1 MNQIFKTKR
10 NALGQSVV
18 TSELA
23 KSKGKSVTL
32 ASVLLSSFLS
42 MGAMATP
49 VSIQGTATS
58 ENAVSIGSD
67 SFATAID
74 GVATGKSS
82 VATGQGFSRDDFA
95 VKVAENKAAVDAVNS
110 KQDEL
115 NNANNQLDAANN
127 AIGDLTKQID
137 DLTKQQEAI
146 ADKIKQRDALLPT
159 QKDAQNKVNADTD
172 ALNDAKTALD
182 NISTNGK
189 NLYLNF
195 TDVLN
200 TLNWSALNGTDA
212 GRNTVASELQSK
224 IESNFTDFAGRY
236 TTQDY
241 RDIVDGYINRQASY
255 QGSLEYFSQNNNLS
269 GIGGLS
275 SHTDNNKNIFNLSF
289 FNTKLND
296 NGYVSDYLLENN
308 SGEFVVSKYI
318 GNGGVVEGYENEY
331 VTTTG
336 KIVKINPIRQSYIFD
351 VSTPLKTNPYNVN
364 GEYGF
369 TQKSLNTLLLISHSL
384 NKSKENNELNLLNK
398 YDGNYGF
405 AQLTIIDP
413 DAHPYAPTKDSVI
426 SDNFTKIYST
436 SISQNYSATNR
447 ILFGLKGIA
456 SDTTK
461 VNMLNYDGNIGVLSK
476 LKDFTVSNQNLI
488 NTNDITRFKAWLNIL
503 NEYDASIDWAF
514 DKSAINLTDYRA
526 NLDKVIAYNNKINTI
541 LDLYQSII
549 DERKK
554 SNADVAKIESET
566 QQLMAL
572 KNEVIEGTNDM
583 TNFIAGIT
591 PTYNKEWADYY
602 LNYGKTEADAMVAR
616 INSELKLYNDKD
628 ELIVEATTKA
638 KELQDTYDDAK
649 KKLEE
654 DQAKLDEINDKLND
668 LELTDTEK
676 ATDDVKKAK
685 EDEKAAAEAE
695 KERLEDEINKGTEEL
710 NKLKE
715 ELSNTSLKDL
725 GLRSQAHGSNAFAS
739 GDDSIAM
746 GTNATVTSNDGIAIG
761 RDTNVTGKQ
770 SIAIGAENTV
780 TGDKSIAIGVGHTV
794 SGNRSS
800 TIGDPNVISGDDVFV
815 AGNNNNVASD
825 NVMVMGNN
833 ITVGTGFD
841 GAVVLGANS
850 TVESANPTSSVEIRG
865 TTYNFAGTNPTSTV
879 SVGAEGEERQIV
891 NVAAGRI
898 TETSTDAIN
907 GSQLYAVIGAVNQIT
922 ASVNPDVIS
931 DMINDEAGWKVV
943 TTSSEGGNVSGNAL
957 TDVNNNDTV
966 TIDAGK
972 NINITQTG
980 QTISIA
986 TTDKPTFNNVTI
998 NEAPTEGNH
1007 AATKDYVDN
1016 GRTVVEAGDNV
1027 KVEAKTDDA
1036 TGKTTYTVS
1045 ADVPNVMV
1053 EGGKNV
1059 TVNTT
1064 TNDKGDVT
1072 YTVDVD
1078 APTTNVTAGDN
1089 VVVKEVVD
1097 ADGNKTYTL
1106 SADKTTV
1113 SPGNGIAVTSTTS
1126 TTENGATI
1134 TNYEVA
1140 LTDDLKAQIAKE
1152 ESVIAGSDNLTV
1164 VQNGTNET
1172 GGKNF
1177 VVDLAKNIN
1186 LTPEG
1191 SLTIG
1196 DVVIAGDTINAGG
1209 NKITNVANGTNP
1221 TDAVNLSQ
1229 LNASKS
1235 IVEAGNKAKVES
1247 KTNAD
1252 GSTTYT
1258 VTALTTEVKGGTNAN
1273 ITESIGD
1280 KGQSVYTVDVKGDLA
1295 EINSITNGGSTIK
1308 LGDANVS
1315 VEGARITNVANGT
1328 APTDAVNVSQLNAAK
1343 TEVKAGENVQVSE
1356 EKGASGQSI
1365 YTVSATGDLTNITSI
1380 SNGDTKVSLG
1390 DGIVNVEGNRIT
1402 NVASPVD
1409 AGDAVNKDYVDNS
1422 HSTVTSTDGT
1432 ISVVKSVVN
1441 ATTGAVN
1448 YDLAVNGGL
1457 KVATDDGKVV
1467 EHKLGDTLTVTGD
1480 NKNIST
1486 VTTSTGATQVKLADD
1501 VKVNSVTTGN
1511 VSISTAGVNAGGKKV
1526 TNVAP
1531 ATISPTSTDAVN
1543 GSQLYATNQQVINNA
1558 NNIAKLGDNVQSLN
1572 RRVDN
1577 LDGKIDRVNKDAR
1590 AGIAGAVATASL
1602 PQVYIHGKSMV
1613 SAATGHYK
1621 NENAIAIGYSRASDN
1636 GKLVFKLNSSA
1647 NTRGD
1652 FTIGTGIGY
1661 QW

>member
-1 MNQIFKTKR
+1 MNQIFNTKH
-10 NALGQSVV
+10 NVLGQTVV

-67 SFATAID
+67 SFATAVD

-95 VKVAENKAAVDAVNS
+95 VKVAENKAVVDAVNG
-110 KQDEL
+110 KQAEL
-115 NNANNQLDAANN
+115 NNANNQLDATNN

-159 QKDAQNKVNADTD
+159 QKDAQDKVNADTD

-195 TDVLN
+195 TDVLQS
-200 TLNWSALNGTDA
+200 LDWSPLTSGNSDA
-212 GRNTVASELQSK
+212 GRTTIANELKSK
-224 IESNFTDFAGRY
+224 IESNFSDFANKY
-236 TTQDY
+236 TVQDY

-255 QGSLEYFSQNNNLS
+255 QGSAEGIANMLANDLYINSAYVTRIFNNLKKDKSEYAENPVNNANNVGLLGISDTINYINLTFGSGERLGAFLSYSSKTALQHDDAQSFANRVILGNALYQNADSKNYTLKYNTRYRFPDQTKDFTLLNNQSFKSLYNSVNTNS
-269 GIGGLS
+269 GILFVE
-275 SHTDNNKNIFNLSF
+275 TDYFGVRTSNN
-289 FNTKLND
+289 T
-296 NGYVSDYLLENN
+296 
-308 SGEFVVSKYI
+308 
-318 GNGGVVEGYENEY
+318 
-331 VTTTG
+331 VTTPHFG
-336 KIVKINPIRQSYIFD
+336 DPSVPI
-351 VSTPLKTNPYNVN
+351 
-364 GEYGF
+364 
-369 TQKSLNTLLLISHSL
+369 
-384 NKSKENNELNLLNK
+384 
-398 YDGNYGF
+398 
-405 AQLTIIDP
+405 
-413 DAHPYAPTKDSVI
+413 
-426 SDNFTKIYST
+426 
-436 SISQNYSATNR
+436 
-447 ILFGLKGIA
+447 
-456 SDTTK
+456 
-461 VNMLNYDGNIGVLSK
+461 LSK
-476 LKDFTVSNQNLI
+476 LADYELNPRDFLSSSDI
-488 NTNDITRFKAWLNIL
+488 NTFRRNYTDLKNHINSILWDDPNQAIDMVDYRSKVDKVLAYNEKINSIVSIYENIIAESAKANSD
-503 NEYDASIDWAF
+503 NNVID
-514 DKSAINLTDYRA
+514 NLT
-526 NLDKVIAYNNKINTI
+526 K
-541 LDLYQSII
+541 
-549 DERKK
+549 
-554 SNADVAKIESET
+554 
-566 QQLMAL
+566 QLMDL
-572 KNEVIEGTNDM
+572 KSEVLNGAQDLS
-583 TNFIAGIT
+583 NFGAGLTAIRSSKAEEYINNAK
-591 PTYNKEWADYY
+591 PLADSI
-602 LNYGKTEADAMVAR
+602 VSR
-616 INSELKLYNDKD
+616 INNELKLYNPDD
-628 ELIVEATTKA
+628 EIIVEATTKA
-638 KELQDTYDDAK
+638 KELQDAYDDAK

-695 KERLEDEINKGTEEL
+695 KERLEDEIKKGTEEL
-710 NKLKE
+710 DKLKE
-715 ELSNTSLKDL
+715 DLANTSLKDL

-815 AGNNNNVASD
+815 AGNNNNVASN

-833 ITVGTGFD
+833 ITIGTGFD

-865 TTYNFAGTNPTSTV
+865 TTYNFVGTNPTSTV

-957 TDVNNNDTV
+957 TDVNNGDTV
-966 TIDAGK
+966 TFDAGK

-986 TTDKPTFNNVTI
+986 TSDTPTFNNVTI
-998 NEAPTEGNH
+998 NDAPTEGNH

-1016 GRTVVEAGDNV
+1016 GRSVVEAGDNV
-1027 KVEAKTDDA
+1027 KVEAKTDGA

-1045 ADVPNVMV
+1045 ADVPNVTVTGGNNVNVTTNVDDTTGDITYTIDTPKVTV
-1053 EGGKNV
+1053 EGGKNA

-1089 VVVKEVVD
+1089 VAVKEVVD

-1113 SPGNGIAVTSTTS
+1113 SSGNGIAVTSTTS

-1152 ESVIAGSDNLTV
+1152 ESVTAGSDNLTV

-1186 LTPEG
+1186 LTPDG

-1209 NKITNVANGTNP
+1209 NKVTNVANGTAP
-1221 TDAVNLSQ
+1221 TDAVNVAQ
-1229 LNASKS
+1229 LEASKTY
-1235 IVEAGNKAKVES
+1235 VEAGDKAKVES

-1258 VTALTTEVKGGTNAN
+1258 VTALTSEMKGGTNAN
-1273 ITESIGD
+1273 ITESVGD
-1280 KGQSVYTVDVKGDLA
+1280 KGQSVYTVDVKGDLTD
-1295 EINSITNGGSTIK
+1295 INSITNGGSTIK

-1315 VEGARITNVANGT
+1315 VEGAKITNVANGT

-1356 EKGASGQSI
+1356 GKGANGQSI
-1365 YTVSATGDLTNITSI
+1365 YTVSAVGDLTNITSI

-1402 NVASPVD
+1402 NVASPVE

-1422 HSTVTSTDGT
+1422 HSSVSSVDGTVT
-1432 ISVVKSVVN
+1432 VVKSIVN
-1441 ATTGAVN
+1441 ATTGAIN
-1448 YDLAVNGGL
+1448 YDLSVTGGVNS
-1457 KVATDDGKVV
+1457 KTDDGKVV
-1467 EHKLGDTLTVTGD
+1467 SYKLGDTITVTGD
-1480 NKNIST
+1480 GKNLST
-1486 VTTSTGATQVKLADD
+1486 ATTADGKVQVKLADD
-1501 VKVNSVTTGN
+1501 VKANSVTTGN
-1511 VSISTAGVNAGGKKV
+1511 VSISTEGVNAGGKKV

-1558 NNIAKLGDNVQSLN
+1558 NNIAKLGDNVQNLN

-1577 LDGKIDRVNKDAR
+1577 LDGKINRVNKEAR
-1590 AGIAGAVATASL
+1590 AGIAGTAAIAGL
-1602 PQVYIHGKSMV
+1602 PQVRGNGKSMF
-1613 SAATGHYK
+1613 SAAVGNYK
-1621 NENAIAIGYSRASDN
+1621 GQNAIAIGYTRASDN
-1636 GKLVFKLNSSA
+1636 GKLLLKLSGSA
-1647 NTRGD
+1647 NTQGD
-1652 FTIGTGIGY
+1652 IVSSVGMGY
-1661 QW
+1661 EW